1 MIVCDRVDDHKIGQ
15 IVFIG
20 SVISMPSYHIKGTV
34 ILSSLEEVTAVFVD
48 HRVLDI
54 QVFEPGTRRLEIP
67 GIG

>member
-1 MIVCDRVDDHKIGQ
+1 
-15 IVFIG
+15 
-20 SVISMPSYHIKGTV
+20 MPSYHIKGTV
-34 ILSSLEEVTAVFVD
+34 ILSSLKEVTAVFVD

>member
-1 MIVCDRVDDHKIGQ
+1 VIVSDRVDDHKIGQ

-20 SVISMPSYHIKGTV
+20 SVISMPSYHVERTV
-34 ILSSLEEVTAVFVD
+34 ILNSLKEMTAVFVD

>member
-1 MIVCDRVDDHKIGQ
+1 
-15 IVFIG
+15 
-20 SVISMPSYHIKGTV
+20 MPSYHVERTV
-34 ILSSLEEVTAVFVD
+34 ILNSLKEMTAVFVD